1 MQSCSEFADI
11 SDASLCRRSS
21 IAMTETSGNL
31 SASRDFGTSSQDSL
45 LSAIPED
52 ENDSETAEESSDI
65 VEVKGSEAIEILD
78 LTESQEDIDILDVKD
93 SQRSVDILEVK
104 GSSVEILDLQD
115 SQESVDIL
123 DGEDSHETVAEAQ
136 NVSGQNSKSSTIFD
150 VTEDAAS
157 VQERSNTIDEELA
170 QFSWQNKYENDS
182 AVQENFNYQ
191 TIPEE
196 TLDSKRTQSAAIESC
211 TNSFSYPEIVPM
223 KRKPSIEQEG
233 FREIR
238 QKNSCSSPKE
248 ETSSKTHSSSTH
260 RDFSAALRQV
270 LGRCNQVNFED
281 DTDLRHTDILERY
294 RQLRSR
300 DLREEN
306 QAAIVTSDKSCMKII
321 MDVHDFMSGDVQ
333 AKSLMRRSWSS
344 RTCGEEGRRNLI
356 RNLSLL
362 QTPLSLPQFTK
373 ITSVMSLD
381 GILTVTVMFKETTS
395 TKYEEDT
402 QAVTS
407 SEDERHYKFV
417 IDVHDFMDVGEISV
431 KAVNERELVE
441 GHLEKK
447 EDGSKSSK
455 RFLRRFVVPGD
466 IELEAV
472 ISVMSSDGVLKI
484 LAPKKEGHNRKHFSI
499 DVEDMDDVEATVS
512 RKFRNG
518 HRLAEEYLKKRDS
531 SSDDEELRAFA
542 KQSNNHTESLSK
554 TMTKS
559 LKRGEVFAEDY
570 CFANVRNSFSQAV
583 REVLEKASEW
593 TCRSDAMHNY
603 RRLRQRDLKLENQA
617 VGILDDQ
624 DSHKIV
630 MDVFDF
636 MKGDVT
642 VQLVKGKELL
652 VEGQAER
659 QDGGRVSRVSFVRR
673 FALPELV
680 ERDAISCVLSSDG
693 ILTIT
698 CRKRASGYSARG
710 FCSERKPHV
719 DTAGGWEDK
728 DAKDSLADWEGASSR
743 AFSTGSRSRYHRSY
757 VTQY

>member
-1 MQSCSEFADI
+1 
-11 SDASLCRRSS
+11 
-21 IAMTETSGNL
+21 MTETSGNL

-52 ENDSETAEESSDI
+52 ENDSETAEVLHLEDSQQAIDIHDLKNSQESSDI

-123 DGEDSHETVAEAQ
+123 DGEDSHETVAE
-136 NVSGQNSKSSTIFD
+136 
-150 VTEDAAS
+150 
-157 VQERSNTIDEELA
+157 VQILDEELA

-211 TNSFSYPEIVPM
+211 TNSLQLSRDCTHEEEAVDSVGQLNLEETTET
-223 KRKPSIEQEG
+223 KE
-233 FREIR
+233 
-238 QKNSCSSPKE
+238 SSTTDTNP
-248 ETSSKTHSSSTH
+248 ETSSTTIAEESAEAIESLKGTRRIHRDSPEELLLITKRGNFFQDSFFLDAH

-333 AKSLMRRSWSS
+333 AKVVDEKELVIE
-344 RTCGEEGRRNLI
+344 GLLVKKEEGTSSETSHSFRR
-356 RNLSLL
+356 RF
-362 QTPLSLPQFTK
+362 SLPQFTK

-381 GILTVTVMFKETTS
+381 GILTVTVMFKEGNVEANTAENSIKTEAKRITKEIIHSKSPSLPAEKRLLETKNENQNGLNEYMTS
-395 TKYEEDT
+395 QSEETRHFSRDFTSGTETPYLDCSFEDSNRLRRCGQESGRESQETNKYNVTEDAIMGTSSRLASGSLSNFTEKSFPITRKGHFFSHYFFRDTREDFQKAVREILSRWGEKSCGDEMTSYRKLRARNMREDT

-431 KAVNERELVE
+431 KAVNERELVVE

-499 DVEDMDDVEATVS
+499 DVEDMDDVEATV
-512 RKFRNG
+512 F
-518 HRLAEEYLKKRDS
+518 
-531 SSDDEELRAFA
+531 
-542 KQSNNHTESLSK
+542 
-554 TMTKS
+554 
-559 LKRGEVFAEDY
+559 
-570 CFANVRNSFSQAV
+570 
-583 REVLEKASEW
+583 
-593 TCRSDAMHNY
+593 
-603 RRLRQRDLKLENQA
+603 
-617 VGILDDQ
+617 
-624 DSHKIV
+624 
-630 MDVFDF
+630 
-636 MKGDVT
+636 
-642 VQLVKGKELL
+642 KE
-652 VEGQAER
+652 
-659 QDGGRVSRVSFVRR
+659 
-673 FALPELV
+673 
-680 ERDAISCVLSSDG
+680 I
-693 ILTIT
+693 
-698 CRKRASGYSARG
+698 
-710 FCSERKPHV
+710 
-719 DTAGGWEDK
+719 
-728 DAKDSLADWEGASSR
+728 
-743 AFSTGSRSRYHRSY
+743 
-757 VTQY
+757 

>member
-1 MQSCSEFADI
+1 M
-11 SDASLCRRSS
+11 
-21 IAMTETSGNL
+21 
-31 SASRDFGTSSQDSL
+31 GTSSRLASGSL
-45 LSAIPED
+45 SNFTEKSFPI
-52 ENDSETAEESSDI
+52 TR
-65 VEVKGSEAIEILD
+65 KGHFFSHYFFRDTRKDFQKAVREIL
-78 LTESQEDIDILDVKD
+78 S
-93 SQRSVDILEVK
+93 RW
-104 GSSVEILDLQD
+104 
-115 SQESVDIL
+115 
-123 DGEDSHETVAEAQ
+123 GE
-136 NVSGQNSKSSTIFD
+136 
-150 VTEDAAS
+150 
-157 VQERSNTIDEELA
+157 
-170 QFSWQNKYENDS
+170 
-182 AVQENFNYQ
+182 
-191 TIPEE
+191 
-196 TLDSKRTQSAAIESC
+196 
-211 TNSFSYPEIVPM
+211 
-223 KRKPSIEQEG
+223 
-233 FREIR
+233 
-238 QKNSCSSPKE
+238 
-248 ETSSKTHSSSTH
+248 
-260 RDFSAALRQV
+260 
-270 LGRCNQVNFED
+270 
-281 DTDLRHTDILERY
+281 
-294 RQLRSR
+294 
-300 DLREEN
+300 
-306 QAAIVTSDKSCMKII
+306 KSC
-321 MDVHDFMSGDVQ
+321 GDEMTSYRKLR
-333 AKSLMRRSWSS
+333 ARNMR
-344 RTCGEEGRRNLI
+344 
-356 RNLSLL
+356 
-362 QTPLSLPQFTK
+362 
-373 ITSVMSLD
+373 
-381 GILTVTVMFKETTS
+381 
-395 TKYEEDT
+395 EDT

-431 KAVNERELVE
+431 KAVNERELVVE

-484 LAPKKEGHNRKHFSI
+484 LAPKKKTWTMSRQRFQGNLE
-499 DVEDMDDVEATVS
+499 MDIVS
-512 RKFRNG
+512 
-518 HRLAEEYLKKRDS
+518 EEYLKKRDS

-542 KQSNNHTESLSK
+542 KQSNNHYRVTFQDDDEEFEGGHMFNKETKMTNDSSKDFKYNIPSLSME
-554 TMTKS
+554 TRV
-559 LKRGEVFAEDY
+559 LHIERRGAFAEDY

-603 RRLRQRDLKLENQA
+603 RRLRQRNLKLENQA

-757 VTQY
+757 AKQY

>member
-1 MQSCSEFADI
+1 MTSQSE
-11 SDASLCRRSS
+11 
-21 IAMTETSGNL
+21 ETRHF
-31 SASRDFGTSSQDSL
+31 SRDFTSGTKTPYLDCSFEDSNRL
-45 LSAIPED
+45 RRFGQ
-52 ENDSETAEESSDI
+52 ES
-65 VEVKGSEAIEILD
+65 GR
-78 LTESQEDIDILDVKD
+78 ESQETNKY
-93 SQRSVDILEVK
+93 
-104 GSSVEILDLQD
+104 
-115 SQESVDIL
+115 
-123 DGEDSHETVAEAQ
+123 
-136 NVSGQNSKSSTIFD
+136 N
-150 VTEDAAS
+150 VTEDAIMGTSSRLAS
-157 VQERSNTIDEELA
+157 GSLSSFAEKSFPITRKGHF
-170 QFSWQNKYENDS
+170 FSHYFFRDTREDFQK
-182 AVQENFNYQ
+182 AV
-191 TIPEE
+191 
-196 TLDSKRTQSAAIESC
+196 
-211 TNSFSYPEIVPM
+211 
-223 KRKPSIEQEG
+223 
-233 FREIR
+233 REI
-238 QKNSCSSPKE
+238 
-248 ETSSKTHSSSTH
+248 
-260 RDFSAALRQV
+260 L
-270 LGRCNQVNFED
+270 
-281 DTDLRHTDILERY
+281 
-294 RQLRSR
+294 SR
-300 DLREEN
+300 WGE
-306 QAAIVTSDKSCMKII
+306 KSC
-321 MDVHDFMSGDVQ
+321 GDEMTSYRKLR
-333 AKSLMRRSWSS
+333 ARNMR
-344 RTCGEEGRRNLI
+344 
-356 RNLSLL
+356 
-362 QTPLSLPQFTK
+362 
-373 ITSVMSLD
+373 
-381 GILTVTVMFKETTS
+381 
-395 TKYEEDT
+395 EDT

-431 KAVNERELVE
+431 KAVNERELVVE

-518 HRLAEEYLKKRDS
+518 HRLAEEYLRKRDS

-542 KQSNNHTESLSK
+542 KQSNNQYRVTFQDDDEEFEGGHMFNKETKMTSNSSKDFKYNIPSLSME
-554 TMTKS
+554 TRV
-559 LKRGEVFAEDY
+559 LHIERRGVFAEDY

-603 RRLRQRDLKLENQA
+603 RRLRQRNLKLENQA

-757 VTQY
+757 AKQY

>member
-1 MQSCSEFADI
+1 MTSQSE
-11 SDASLCRRSS
+11 
-21 IAMTETSGNL
+21 ETRHF
-31 SASRDFGTSSQDSL
+31 SRDFTSGTKTPYLDCSFEDSNRLRRFGQESGRESQETNRYNVTKTPLGTSSRLASGSL
-45 LSAIPED
+45 SSFAEKSFPITRKGHFFSHYFFRDTRED
-52 ENDSETAEESSDI
+52 FQKA
-65 VEVKGSEAIEILD
+65 VREIL
-78 LTESQEDIDILDVKD
+78 S
-93 SQRSVDILEVK
+93 RW
-104 GSSVEILDLQD
+104 
-115 SQESVDIL
+115 
-123 DGEDSHETVAEAQ
+123 GE
-136 NVSGQNSKSSTIFD
+136 
-150 VTEDAAS
+150 
-157 VQERSNTIDEELA
+157 
-170 QFSWQNKYENDS
+170 
-182 AVQENFNYQ
+182 
-191 TIPEE
+191 
-196 TLDSKRTQSAAIESC
+196 
-211 TNSFSYPEIVPM
+211 
-223 KRKPSIEQEG
+223 
-233 FREIR
+233 
-238 QKNSCSSPKE
+238 
-248 ETSSKTHSSSTH
+248 
-260 RDFSAALRQV
+260 
-270 LGRCNQVNFED
+270 
-281 DTDLRHTDILERY
+281 
-294 RQLRSR
+294 
-300 DLREEN
+300 
-306 QAAIVTSDKSCMKII
+306 KSC
-321 MDVHDFMSGDVQ
+321 GDEMTSYRKLR
-333 AKSLMRRSWSS
+333 ARNMR
-344 RTCGEEGRRNLI
+344 
-356 RNLSLL
+356 
-362 QTPLSLPQFTK
+362 
-373 ITSVMSLD
+373 
-381 GILTVTVMFKETTS
+381 
-395 TKYEEDT
+395 EDT

-431 KAVNERELVE
+431 KAVNERELVVE

-542 KQSNNHTESLSK
+542 KQSNNQYRVTFQDDDEEFEGGHVFNKETKMTNDSSKDFKYNIPSLSME
-554 TMTKS
+554 TRV
-559 LKRGEVFAEDY
+559 LHIERRGVFAEDY

-603 RRLRQRDLKLENQA
+603 RRLRQRNLKLENQA

-698 CRKRASGYSARG
+698 CRKRASGYSARDFAARG
-710 FCSERKPHV
+710 SP
-719 DTAGGWEDK
+719 TWTQLAGGRTRMRRTPSRIGKEPVLGPS
-728 DAKDSLADWEGASSR
+728 APALAPATIALMRRKLE
-743 AFSTGSRSRYHRSY
+743 
-757 VTQY
+757 